1 MLSFLNTTACKNG
14 DMVKNGEMVTTVF
27 VGAGATF
34 YMDPAPTVP
43 LNNAEAVLAA
53 AERDEIARILAQLS
67 AAVADNAARI
77 WQVHG

>member
-1 MLSFLNTTACKNG
+1 
-14 DMVKNGEMVTTVF
+14 MVTTVF

-53 AERDEIARILAQLS
+53 EERDEIARILAQLS

-77 WQVHG
+77 WQVHGWHTVQKLQS